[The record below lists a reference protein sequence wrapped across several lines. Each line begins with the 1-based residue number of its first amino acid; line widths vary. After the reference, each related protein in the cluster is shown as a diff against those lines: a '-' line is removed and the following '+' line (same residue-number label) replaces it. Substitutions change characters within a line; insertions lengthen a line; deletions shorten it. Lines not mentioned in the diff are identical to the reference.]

1 MKNHGRKRGDK
12 VKKRWTLSLS
22 VAAFIVVLSGCNTEM
37 GSDEPASRDSEE
49 EPTGIQL
56 VEDTQIE
63 ASNPTASPRLATNR
77 GETIVVGLQEP
88 GGVFTPYFNTSG
100 YDGNVQAVMFPP
112 LIDIDENGEP
122 FGRLAENWDVS
133 DDELTFSFTLREG
146 LTFDDGRPFT
156 TEDVAF
162 TITLLYDP
170 SYPGSTDITETN
182 LVGGLDYKDGDA
194 DEITG
199 ITIVDERT
207 IEFELEE
214 PNARALTMLGGQV
227 LSKAYYGEEY
237 EKGNLDYISD
247 FHLRPVGAGPF
258 KFETY
263 NPGEEIRFSSNE
275 HYYKG
280 EPEADAFIY
289 RTTEGDSQQFFQ
301 TGELDY
307 GTFSADQDNF
317 DMLQS
322 LEFADINL
330 YTSSNYSYIAF
341 NHESDIFKDANVRK
355 AFNYGFDRQTYVDI
369 RFQGF
374 AQVANVPVSPVSWA
388 HTDEIEG
395 FPYDPEE
402 AERLLEEAGWVEGSD
417 GIRERD
423 GEKLRIYF
431 FTTEAS
437 GASDVLVTRLQEDYK
452 RIGIDLQIEQMDF
465 NALLARV
472 DNGDHDLVS
481 FSTTMQPDPHIGI
494 QAFHSAH
501 TGNTFRGY
509 ENEEVDALIDAAV
522 AVSDLDRRAESYHDL
537 YEALEE
543 DPPMILLNYNK
554 VLSATN
560 ARVQGFEPN
569 GFRGI
574 SLSLE
579 NLQVVDVAE

>member
-1 MKNHGRKRGDK
+1 M
-12 VKKRWTLSLS
+12 KKRWTLSLS

-63 ASNPTASPRLATNR
+63 ASNPAASPRLATNR

-522 AVSDLDRRAESYHDL
+522 AESDLDRRAESYHDL

>member
-63 ASNPTASPRLATNR
+63 ASNPAASPRLATNR
-77 GETIVVGLQEP
+77 GKTIVVGLQEP

>member
-63 ASNPTASPRLATNR
+63 ASNPAASPRLATNR

-522 AVSDLDRRAESYHDL
+522 AESDLDRRAESYHDL

>member
-1 MKNHGRKRGDK
+1 M
-12 VKKRWTLSLS
+12 KKRWTLSLS

-63 ASNPTASPRLATNR
+63 ASNPAASPRLATNR
-77 GETIVVGLQEP
+77 GKTIVVGLQEP

>member
-1 MKNHGRKRGDK
+1 M
-12 VKKRWTLSLS
+12 KKRWTLSLS
-22 VAAFIVVLSGCNTEM
+22 VAAFTVVLGGCNTEM
-37 GSDEPASRDSEE
+37 GSDEPANSDREE
-49 EPTGIQL
+49 ETASIQF
-56 VEDTQIE
+56 VEDTQVE
-63 ASNPTASPRLATNR
+63 ASNPAASPALATNR

-112 LIDIDENGEP
+112 LVDIDENGEP
-122 FGRLAENWDVS
+122 FGRLAENWNVS
-133 DDELTFSFTLREG
+133 DDELTFSYTLREG

-258 KFETY
+258 TFEAY
-263 NPGEEIRFSSNE
+263 NPGEEIRFTSNE

-307 GTFSADQDNF
+307 GTFAADQDNF

-388 HTDEIEG
+388 YTDEIEG

-423 GEKLRIYF
+423 GEKLRVYF

-437 GASDVLVTRLQEDYK
+437 GASDVLVTRLQEDYQ

-481 FSTTMQPDPHIGI
+481 FSTTMQPDPHIGV
-494 QAFHSAH
+494 QAFHSDH

-509 ENEEVDALIDAAV
+509 KNEEVDARIDAAV
-522 AVSDLDRRAESYHDL
+522 AVSDLDARAESYHEL

-579 NLQVVDVAE
+579 DLQVVDVAE

>member
-1 MKNHGRKRGDK
+1 M
-12 VKKRWTLSLS
+12 KKRLTLSLS

-133 DDELTFSFTLREG
+133 DDELTFSFTLRDG

>member
-1 MKNHGRKRGDK
+1 M
-12 VKKRWTLSLS
+12 KKRWTLSLS

>member
-1 MKNHGRKRGDK
+1 
-12 VKKRWTLSLS
+12 
-22 VAAFIVVLSGCNTEM
+22 M

-133 DDELTFSFTLREG
+133 DDELTFSFTLRDG

>member
-1 MKNHGRKRGDK
+1 
-12 VKKRWTLSLS
+12 
-22 VAAFIVVLSGCNTEM
+22 M

-63 ASNPTASPRLATNR
+63 ASNPAASPRLATNR

-522 AVSDLDRRAESYHDL
+522 AESDLDRRAESYHDL

>member
-63 ASNPTASPRLATNR
+63 ASNPAASPRLATNR